1 MKKFFVL
8 SSLGLMLFS
17 YACTTQGATP
27 TPSVSASANPA
38 DNTSFLAVKA
48 VIDQKCISCH
58 STTNAKDGISF
69 STEAD
74 INRMKNLIK
83 REVSSKKMPPKGEPA
98 LTDAELSTIANW

>member
-8 SSLGLMLFS
+8 SSLGFMLFS
-17 YACTTQGATP
+17 YSCTTQGATP
-27 TPSVSASANPA
+27 TPSASANPT

-69 STEAD
+69 SSEAD
-74 INRMKNLIK
+74 INRMKNIIK
-83 REVSSKKMPPKGEPA
+83 REVSSKKMPPRDSEQ